1 MLNYN
6 EVRPG
11 KIIIMDGE
19 PYLCIDNGV
28 MQKQMR
34 RPVNQTKLKHL
45 VKGTTVEKAF
55 QQSDKVEEADIG
67 KKELKYLYTNRG
79 ESWFCDANNP
89 ADRVTLSQEILGD
102 MTSYIKP
109 NEMVEG
115 VVFDEKVIS
124 IKLPI
129 KVELKVVEAPP
140 NVRGDTAQG
149 GSKQVKTETGL
160 MVSTPLFIEMGD
172 IIVVNTDTGD
182 YVERAKKA

>member
-11 KIIIMDGE
+11 KIVIMDGE

-45 VKGTTVEKAF
+45 IKGNTVEKAF

-79 ESWFCDANNP
+79 ESWFCDAENP
-89 ADRVTLSQEILGD
+89 SERMTLPQEVIKDLI
-102 MTSYIKP
+102 SYVKT
-109 NEMVEG
+109 NEIVEG
-115 VVFDEKVIS
+115 VTFNDKVIS
-124 IKLPI
+124 IKIPI
-129 KVELKVVEAPP
+129 KVTLRVVEAPP

-160 MVSTPLFIEMGD
+160 MVSTPLFVEEGD
-172 IIVVNTDTGD
+172 LIVVNTESGD
-182 YVERAKKA
+182 YVERSKKF